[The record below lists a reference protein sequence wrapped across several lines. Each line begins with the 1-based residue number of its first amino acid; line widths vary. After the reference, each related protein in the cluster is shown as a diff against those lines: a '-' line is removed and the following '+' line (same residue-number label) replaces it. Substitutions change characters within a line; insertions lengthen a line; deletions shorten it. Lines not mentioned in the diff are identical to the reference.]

1 VLKYDILSHLL
12 LIPYMVRVSRKF
24 KCRKDESLHVVK
36 NYLKSDN
43 YNKFQV
49 LKYDILSHL
58 LLMPYMVRV
67 SRKFKCLKVKS
78 HHVVKTI

>member
-1 VLKYDILSHLL
+1 MLKYDILSHLL

-24 KCRKDESLHVVK
+24 KCRKVESLHVVK

-49 LKYDILSHL
+49 LKYDILSYL
-58 LLMPYMVRV
+58 LLNRFHKKQFRPQQETNRV
-67 SRKFKCLKVKS
+67 ANA
-78 HHVVKTI
+78 TI